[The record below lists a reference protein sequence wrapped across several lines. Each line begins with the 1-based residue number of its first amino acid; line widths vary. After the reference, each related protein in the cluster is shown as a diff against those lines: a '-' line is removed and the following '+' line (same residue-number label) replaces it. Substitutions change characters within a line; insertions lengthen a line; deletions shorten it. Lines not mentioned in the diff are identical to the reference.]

1 MGLFKNWKKQEV
13 QEKAA
18 FSPVSGELV
27 PLETVSDAVFAEK
40 SLGDG
45 VAVIPTDGSL
55 YAAAV
60 DPKEGV
66 LYAPADGTIVAL
78 FPTGHALGIKTRD
91 GVELLIHI
99 GIDTVALNG
108 KGFTVHVKQDDT
120 VKKGQLLVN
129 FDIEVL
135 KGAGYDTVT
144 MMLVSNGEQFGE
156 VHKAPPGTVT
166 AGEKI
171 LWL

>member
-55 YAAAV
+55 YA
-60 DPKEGV
+60 
-66 LYAPADGTIVAL
+66 PADGTIVAL
-78 FPTGHALGIKTRD
+78 FQPATRWGLRRRTG
-91 GVELLIHI
+91 
-99 GIDTVALNG
+99 
-108 KGFTVHVKQDDT
+108 
-120 VKKGQLLVN
+120 
-129 FDIEVL
+129 
-135 KGAGYDTVT
+135 
-144 MMLVSNGEQFGE
+144 SSC
-156 VHKAPPGTVT
+156 
-166 AGEKI
+166 
-171 LWL
+171 

>member
-1 MGLFKNWKKQEV
+1 MGLFKSWKKQEV

-45 VAVIPTDGSL
+45 VAVIPADGS
-55 YAAAV
+55 
-60 DPKEGV
+60 

-91 GVELLIHI
+91 GVELLVHI

-156 VHKAPPGTVT
+156 VHKAPPGIVT